1 MVIGSVH
8 LTATSVD
15 LGLSY
20 RMKYGFLLKNFT
32 ASNAIPV
39 FRTESQD
46 RMLASAM
53 NFAIGFFGWP
63 LDGQYQQSITI
74 EADGVRALSSSPYC
88 APITRLDS

>member
-1 MVIGSVH
+1 MIDIFQ
-8 LTATSVD
+8 LTTTSVD

-32 ASNAIPV
+32 ASNTIPV

-74 EADGVRALSSSPYC
+74 EADGVRTWSSSAYC